1 MNTDPKYSYEID
13 FLPVGD
19 GKKSGDAIAMR
30 WWRGEWSKERQ
41 KVMVIDGGTKE
52 SGEKLVEHIKK
63 YYKTERVD
71 HAINTHPDQDHAS
84 GLTEVLENLEV
95 RELWM
100 HRPWEHIEEIVKF
113 VDRNSNFKGDKRA
126 TVDSIRD
133 RFSWEYYQYAKELE
147 KIALS
152 EKISIQEPYEGKK
165 IGQFCILSP
174 NQSWHLFDLIPNSD
188 KTKEFKPTKENP
200 NSDRKTSRENES
212 SVILYGNLGYGGI
225 LFTGDAGVEALERAY
240 KYAKKQGINI
250 AKNLKFIQVPHH
262 GSRRNVSPSVL
273 DYLIGEIEKNKE
285 KSISAFVSA
294 GKNDS
299 SHPRQVVVN
308 AFIDRGCK
316 VFATQGAKIRHSR
329 GDDVPEREG
338 WTTADPLPYKEVKN
352 HD

>member
-147 KIALS
+147 KLDSFVFYLQVNLGICL
-152 EKISIQEPYEGKK
+152 ILYQTLTRQRNLNLLKK
-165 IGQFCILSP
+165 IQIAIEK
-174 NQSWHLFDLIPNSD
+174 QAE
-188 KTKEFKPTKENP
+188 KTKA
-200 NSDRKTSRENES
+200 
-212 SVILYGNLGYGGI
+212 V
-225 LFTGDAGVEALERAY
+225 
-240 KYAKKQGINI
+240 
-250 AKNLKFIQVPHH
+250 
-262 GSRRNVSPSVL
+262 
-273 DYLIGEIEKNKE
+273 
-285 KSISAFVSA
+285 
-294 GKNDS
+294 
-299 SHPRQVVVN
+299 
-308 AFIDRGCK
+308 
-316 VFATQGAKIRHSR
+316 
-329 GDDVPEREG
+329 
-338 WTTADPLPYKEVKN
+338 
-352 HD
+352 